1 MKITNLLRS
10 RFTVA
15 ALAFLVA
22 SCAYPPGVGPNAEIL
37 PSAPQK
43 ASSRGAN
50 YVADT
55 LEVKKE
61 RKGLATG
68 WGKVVESQMTYT
80 DFKRSTTKAKY
91 VTSIRYNDKQGAKL
105 MGVNFSTK
113 GDKMQRAAGGLV
125 EWGMTS
131 GWGSLESY
139 WWRGSRF
146 VVGKKGR
153 EYQLKV
159 KNVSWERVEVVLSV
173 DGLDVIDGMPA
184 TTSKR
189 GYIIDPGKTL
199 TVKGFRASH
208 ESVATFKF
216 STVTGS
222 YTNLRHGESRN
233 VGVVGLALFTEKG
246 ARAGVEIKQRG
257 GARAFADA
265 PNVRARD

>member
-1 MKITNLLRS
+1 MRITNLLRS

-15 ALAFLVA
+15 GLALLVA
-22 SCAYPPGVGPNAEIL
+22 SCASPSGNAPNA
-37 PSAPQK
+37 PSFTAPLEAHAK
-43 ASSRGAN
+43 SAN
-50 YVADT
+50 HVSDT
-55 LEVKKE
+55 PDVQKE
-61 RKGLATG
+61 RRGLATG
-68 WGKVVESQMTYT
+68 WGKVVESRMTYT
-80 DFKRSTTKAKY
+80 DFKRSTENAKY
-91 VTSIRYNDKQGAKL
+91 VTSIRYNDKEGAKL
-105 MGVNFSTK
+105 MGVNLSTK

-189 GYIIDPGKTL
+189 GYIIEPGKTL

-208 ESVATFKF
+208 ESVASFKF
-216 STVTGS
+216 STVSGS

-233 VGVVGLALFTEKG
+233 VGVIGLALFTEKG
-246 ARAGVEIKQRG
+246 GRAEIKQRG